1 MPQALN
7 SSISFQE
14 TSVNQRHH
22 RPAREQII
30 HDFHHCTAKW
40 TANLRPIP
48 LKAAVQPKSPLPLF
62 TALPLSLAFLK
73 LATPP
78 ASSFPPSVLRPLLP
92 SRFTYQYSL
101 ALTMFCLRSWL
112 PLLFIPTNASPLF
125 LISFV
130 TLTYLLH
137 RPCIYCSALLII
149 LFASTCNWSD
159 RCFLN
164 LRSDWFVP
172 RYSPY
177 TESNTSNCTVSSTGQ
192 QNASSSLLGVE
203 NESLAGYVFETV
215 NQTAKALAG
224 AVVDETQR
232 RLSFGAGVNGGAE
245 SCPSSMESGSAAD
258 ELTGFGLEWLRSL
271 VGRREWT
278 LPCVDV
284 KVRI

>member
-1 MPQALN
+1 
-7 SSISFQE
+7 
-14 TSVNQRHH
+14 
-22 RPAREQII
+22 
-30 HDFHHCTAKW
+30 
-40 TANLRPIP
+40 
-48 LKAAVQPKSPLPLF
+48 
-62 TALPLSLAFLK
+62 
-73 LATPP
+73 
-78 ASSFPPSVLRPLLP
+78 
-92 SRFTYQYSL
+92 
-101 ALTMFCLRSWL
+101 MFCLRSWL

-137 RPCIYCSALLII
+137 RPCIYCSALLVI

-164 LRSDWFVP
+164 LRADWFAP
-172 RYSPY
+172 RYTPY
-177 TESNTSNCTVSSTGQ
+177 TADNIGLPTEH
-192 QNASSSLLGVE
+192 NASSSLLGVE
-203 NESLAGYVFETV
+203 NESLAGYVFETM
-215 NQTAKALAG
+215 NNTAKALAG

-232 RLSFGAGVNGGAE
+232 QLSSGDA
-245 SCPSSMESGSAAD
+245 SCPSSAAPAATAAD

>member
-1 MPQALN
+1 
-7 SSISFQE
+7 
-14 TSVNQRHH
+14 
-22 RPAREQII
+22 
-30 HDFHHCTAKW
+30 
-40 TANLRPIP
+40 
-48 LKAAVQPKSPLPLF
+48 
-62 TALPLSLAFLK
+62 
-73 LATPP
+73 
-78 ASSFPPSVLRPLLP
+78 
-92 SRFTYQYSL
+92 
-101 ALTMFCLRSWL
+101 MFCLRSWL

-149 LFASTCNWSD
+149 LFASTCTWSD

-164 LRSDWFVP
+164 LRSDWFAP

-177 TESNTSNCTVSSTGQ
+177 DTASSNISATAGTEH
-192 QNASSSLLGVE
+192 NASMSTPSLLGLGVE
-203 NESLAGYVFETV
+203 NESLAGYVLETV
-215 NQTAKALAG
+215 NSTAKALAS

-232 RLSFGAGVNGGAE
+232 RFLGVDAGSGAE
-245 SCPSSMESGSAAD
+245 SSQGPSATGDMAE